1 MDARQFLM
9 RFLSAGMRPLHEIEE
24 AAETTGIAWSTIKR
38 YKKLLGVETV
48 RRGNAVI
55 GWQMPPRSKGSRAY
69 VELKKAREESKKL
82 KVQLEA
88 VEERIRL
95 LQNVLRLSRLGNR

>member
-24 AAETTGIAWSTIKR
+24 AAETAGIAWSTIKR
-38 YKKLLGVETV
+38 YKKQLGVETV
-48 RRGNAVI
+48 LRGKTVI
-55 GWQMPPRSKGSRAY
+55 GWQLPPKAKGGRAY
-69 VELKKAREESKKL
+69 VELKKAREEAKKL
-82 KVQLEA
+82 KLQLEA

-95 LQNVLRLSRLGNR
+95 LQNVLRLSSLDNR